1 MRRDHCD
8 AILVGDDGALL
19 AGCRRNR
26 RRAWLAAGGAGRVG
40 LAAVTGS
47 AGRIGLPA
55 GGAAWCRVGLAFVV
69 GGAGHTGLAV
79 GRAGLAPVARAP
91 PVGWRRLPTRIS
103 PTKDDGRGAG
113 RPWIQWHRGR
123 RWPLAGDPVAAL
135 LHSLGP
141 RSVGCARVF
150 SCVVGGSGRTQRR
163 EI

>member
-1 MRRDHCD
+1 M
-8 AILVGDDGALL
+8 
-19 AGCRRNR
+19 AGCGRGRP
-26 RRAWLAAGGAGRVG
+26 RRAGRGHWKCWPHRAARGRGRLVPRRAGLRRWRCRPHWVG
-40 LAAVTGS
+40 RGMGCLVPHQA
-47 AGRIGLPA
+47 
-55 GGAAWCRVGLAFVV
+55 
-69 GGAGHTGLAV
+69 

-91 PVGWRRLPTRIS
+91 PVGWRRLPRLPTRIS

-150 SCVVGGSGRTQRR
+150 FLCGRRKRQNTEKGNLVIPR
-163 EI
+163 IH